1 MRTQIEFQ
9 TKTNLCFLSTR
20 ARLQSSIRLL
30 AEIRFLMSRGSVSAA
45 SRLFFFPFLI
55 REDKLRCLLLVFIG
69 IRRLR
74 IKLIFIRWSFLDP
87 GGKLFWQT
95 NNIFGPQKK
104 AFGASEAF
112 NWIENKFLTKICWL
126 MLAIFC
132 QMFCNDFFQL
142 LFFSAGRWKSD
153 LMSAP

>member
-9 TKTNLCFLSTR
+9 TKNKSVFFID
-20 ARLQSSIRLL
+20 AGSIAKLDK
-30 AEIRFLMSRGSVSAA
+30 A
-45 SRLFFFPFLI
+45 SRWNTISDDERFGYGSFSVIYFFPFLI
-55 REDKLRCLLLVFIG
+55 GEDKLRCLLLVFIG

-142 LFFSAGRWKSD
+142 LFFSAGRWK
-153 LMSAP
+153 